1 MVFRV
6 QREQSV
12 NQPVNQHVR
21 MHSGFSAHI
30 CCKERRGRCVCVC
43 VGSWSQFGMKKP
55 DQNAEQIK
63 LKFRQYLELEANQV
77 TPAFF

>member
-1 MVFRV
+1 M
-6 QREQSV
+6 
-12 NQPVNQHVR
+12 
-21 MHSGFSAHI
+21 
-30 CCKERRGRCVCVC
+30 CVCG
-43 VGSWSQFGMKKP
+43 GSWSQFGMKKP